1 MKIISNFNSKEISF
15 LVYLICINIVAF
27 VLFGVDKRKAEKR
40 DWRISEALLL
50 GISALGGATGA
61 LIGMIIFKHKS
72 SKKKFYIGVPFLLLL
87 SKIIELNIFNY
98 IKR

>member
-87 SKIIELNIFNY
+87 SKIIQLNIFNY

>member
-40 DWRISEALLL
+40 DWRISEAFLL

-87 SKIIELNIFNY
+87 SKVIELNIFNY

>member
-27 VLFGVDKRKAEKR
+27 VLFGVDKRKAEKKDR
-40 DWRISEALLL
+40 RISESFLL